1 MRLTRSARR
10 VRITRSSS
18 RASRNGVPE
27 RIVRLGE
34 ATTSYAAVSGA
45 AESAHLRVQV
55 RLREIPRILTL
66 HLRTT
71 DWLGHARGAAPEIPW
86 ISAHLVRIFR
96 LHFP

>member
-34 ATTSYAAVSGA
+34 ATTSYAAVSGS

-71 DWLGHARGAAPEIPW
+71 DWLGHARGAAPEIPL